1 MRTRAILLFVVIVT
15 SFHATSAADPIQLP
29 NGLAI
34 TPTAAPHSA
43 MLPLNPHADGRP
55 DYALAQPVST
65 ALSPDGK
72 RLLVLTS
79 GYNKERGVKDAQT
92 SEFVLIYDASVFPVR
107 FLQALPLP
115 NTFCG
120 MEWNPNGNE
129 FYVSGG
135 VDDKIYIFGRNDD
148 NTFSRHASVALGHAH
163 GKGLLSNLAPPN
175 DAQAPKPMVGGIA
188 VNSSGTVALV
198 ANFYN
203 DSVSVVDLK
212 SRKTTGEL
220 DLRPGASDKSKAGV
234 AGGEYPYWIAIRGE
248 DTAWISSPRDREIV
262 VLRLAPSI
270 AVTARIPIQGQPN
283 RILVNKS
290 RTRLYAAVDNAD
302 EVAVIDTAANKVT
315 QMLGVVAPS
324 GMLSSPNLPRGA
336 NPNSLAISPDE
347 RTLYVTDGGTN
358 AVAVVDLD
366 SAGAGKVRG
375 LIPTGWYPNAV
386 AASADGKYLYVA
398 NSKSVP
404 GPNPGDCRGDVKAP
418 GIPDCTRKPGDYVYE
433 LQKGSL
439 LVMPIPG
446 PVELDALTRRVS
458 ENNHFDRVR
467 TTAPDP
473 VIAAVRSHIQHVIY
487 IVKENRTY
495 DQVLGDLEVGDGD
508 PSLAEFPEA
517 LGPNHH
523 SLARNFVTLDNFLDS
538 GEVSGVGWNWS
549 VAARTTDYTEK
560 TVPPEY
566 AGRGFMYD
574 WEGTNRGINV
584 GIGTL
589 PERVKAQPL
598 LGTNPDP
605 DLLPGAVDVAAPDS
619 DAGDAGSGYIWDEAL
634 RAGLTVRNYGFF
646 CDLSRYENPKANPGF
661 LPNSKTPFA
670 DGKLQAISTNKSLM
684 ALTDPYFR
692 SFDQNAPDYYR
703 FKEWER
709 EFDAAVQSGKLPNLT
724 LLRFAH
730 DHFGSF
736 GTAEDGINTPALE
749 FADNDYAVGMVMEK
763 LFKSPFAGN
772 TLVFVVEDD
781 AQDGPDHVD
790 AHRSDAYVIGPY
802 VKQHA
807 VVSERYTTVSMV
819 HTIEAVLGLSSSSI
833 YAAASAPMSEVF
845 DLGQSTWS
853 YKALVPA
860 ILRTSHLP
868 LPAATAENTSPAR
881 TLARDTHDAKYWQR
895 RLGDMDYDVEDKL
908 DVGRFNRELWKG
920 MMGTV
925 PYPDQRSGKD
935 LRGNREALLDAGAS
949 LVHE

>member
-1 MRTRAILLFVVIVT
+1 MRTKRAVLFI
-15 SFHATSAADPIQLP
+15 ATLTAIGAVSAADPVQLP
-29 NGLAI
+29 NGFAI
-34 TPTAAPHSA
+34 TPTATPHSVL
-43 MLPLNPHADGRP
+43 LPLNPHLDGKP
-55 DYALAQPVST
+55 DYALSQPVST
-65 ALSPDGK
+65 SLSPDGK
-72 RLLVLTS
+72 LLLVLTS
-79 GYNKERGVKDAQT
+79 GYNKERGVKGGET
-92 SEFVLIYDASVFPVR
+92 NEFVLIYDAAVFPVR

-120 MEWNPNGNE
+120 LEWNPNGGE

-135 VDDKIYIFGRNDD
+135 VDDKIYIFARNDD

-163 GKGLLSNLAPPN
+163 GKGLLSDSPAHEG
-175 DAQAPKPMVGGIA
+175 AQPPKPMVGGIA
-188 VNSSGTVALV
+188 VNRSGTVALV

-212 SRKTTGEL
+212 SRRATSEL
-220 DLRPGASDKSKAGV
+220 DLRPGASDKSRTGQ
-234 AGGEYPYWIAIRGE
+234 AGGEYPYWIAIRGD

-262 VLRLAPSI
+262 VLRLAPSL

-283 RILVNKS
+283 RIMLNKVQS
-290 RTRLYAAVDNAD
+290 RLYVAVDNAD
-302 EVAVIDTAANKVT
+302 AVSVVDTATQKVVQT
-315 QMLGVVAPS
+315 LGVVAPAGTLAS
-324 GMLSSPNLPRGA
+324 QNLPRGA
-336 NPNSLAISPDE
+336 NPNSLAISPDD

-366 SAGAGKVRG
+366 AAGMGRVRG

-386 AASADGKYLYVA
+386 AASADGTYLYVA

-418 GIPDCTRKPGDYVYE
+418 GVPDCTRKPGSYVLE

-439 LVMPIPG
+439 LVLPVPG
-446 PVELDALTRRVS
+446 AVELDALTRRVA
-458 ENNHFDRVR
+458 ENDHFDYVR
-467 TTAPDP
+467 TAAPDP
-473 VIAAVRSHIQHVIY
+473 VLAAVRSHIQHVIY

-508 PSLAEFPEA
+508 PSLAEFPDV
-517 LGPNHH
+517 LSPNHH
-523 SLARNFVTLDNFLDS
+523 DLARKFVTLDNFLDS

-566 AGRGFMYD
+566 ATRGFSYD
-574 WEGTNRGINV
+574 WEGMNRGINV

-598 LGTNPDP
+598 LGSDPDP

-646 CDLSRYENPKANPGF
+646 CDLSRYENPKTNAGY
-661 LPNSKTPFA
+661 LPISRAPFA
-670 DGKLQAISTNKSLM
+670 EGKLQAISTNKSLM
-684 ALTDPYFR
+684 SLTDPYFR
-692 SFDQNAPDYYR
+692 SFDQSAPDYYR
-703 FKEWER
+703 FREWER
-709 EFDAAVQSGKLPNLT
+709 EFDAAAQTGKLPNLT

-730 DHFGSF
+730 DHFGNF
-736 GTAEDGINTPALE
+736 GTAEEGINTPALE
-749 FADNDYAVGMVMEK
+749 FADNDYAIGMVMEK
-763 LFKSPFAGN
+763 LSKSPFAGN

-790 AHRSDAYVIGPY
+790 AHRSIAYVVGPY
-802 VKQHA
+802 VKHNA

-819 HTIEAVLGLSSSSI
+819 HTIEAVLGLKSSSL

-845 DLGQSTWS
+845 DPGQSAWT
-853 YKALVPA
+853 YTALVPA
-860 ILRTSHLP
+860 ILRTSKLP
-868 LPAATAENTSPAR
+868 LPASTAGNTTPVPG
-881 TLARDTHDAKYWQR
+881 LARDTHDAKYWQR

-908 DVGRFNRELWKG
+908 DVGRFNQELWKG
-920 MMGTV
+920 MMGGK
-925 PYPDQRSGKD
+925 PYPDRRSGQD
-935 LRGNREALLDAGAS
+935 LRENRAALLS
-949 LVHE
+949 K

>member
-1 MRTRAILLFVVIVT
+1 MSTNRIVLCLAVLT
-15 SFHATSAADPIQLP
+15 AFCAANVANAADPIQLP

-34 TPTAAPHSA
+34 TPIAAPHSEL
-43 MLPLNPHADGRP
+43 LPLNPHLDGKP
-55 DYALAQPVST
+55 DYSLSQPVST

-79 GYNKERGVKDAQT
+79 GYNKERGVRDGQT
-92 SEFVLIYDASVFPVR
+92 SEFVLIYDAGVFPVR
-107 FLQALPLP
+107 FVQALALP

-120 MEWNPNGNE
+120 LEWNPDGNE

-148 NTFSRHASVALGHAH
+148 NTFSRRASVALGHAH
-163 GKGLLSNLAPPN
+163 GKGILSNLPAPN
-175 DAQAPKPMVGGIA
+175 NAQAPKPMVAGIA
-188 VNSSGTVALV
+188 VNRSGTAALV

-203 DSVSVVDLK
+203 DSVSMVDLK
-212 SRKTTGEL
+212 ARKAAGEL
-220 DLRPGASDKSKAGV
+220 DLRPGASDKSKTGQ
-234 AGGEYPYWIAIRGE
+234 AGGEYPFWIAIHDD
-248 DTAWISSPRDREIV
+248 DTAWVSSPRDREIV
-262 VLRLAPSI
+262 VLRLAPSLS
-270 AVTARIPIQGQPN
+270 VTARIPIQGQPN
-283 RILVNKS
+283 RILLNKAQ
-290 RTRLYAAVDNAD
+290 TKLYVAVDNAD
-302 EVAVIDTAANKVT
+302 AISVIDAGTNKIVQT
-315 QMLGVVAPS
+315 LGVVAPAS
-324 GMLSSPNLPRGA
+324 MLASANLPRGA
-336 NPNSLAISPDE
+336 NPNGMAISPDE

-366 SAGAGKVRG
+366 AAGMGRVRG

-386 AASADGKYLYVA
+386 AASGDGKSLYIA
-398 NSKSVP
+398 NSKGVP
-404 GPNPGDCRGDVKAP
+404 GPNAGDCRGDVKAP
-418 GIPDCTRKPGDYVYE
+418 GVPDCSRKPASYVYE

-439 LVMPIPG
+439 LVAPLPG
-446 PVELDALTRRVS
+446 PMELDALTQRVA

-467 TTAPDP
+467 TTMPDA

-495 DQVLGDLEVGDGD
+495 DQVLGDLDVGDGD
-508 PSLAEFPEA
+508 PTLAEFPEV
-517 LGPNHH
+517 LSPNHH
-523 SLARNFVTLDNFLDS
+523 ALARRFVTLDNFLDS
-538 GEVSGVGWNWS
+538 GEVSGVGWNWT

-560 TVPPEY
+560 TVPPQY
-566 AGRGFMYD
+566 ANRGFMYD
-574 WEGTNRGINV
+574 WEGMNRGINV

-598 LGTNPDP
+598 LGPNPDP

-646 CDLSRYENPKANPGF
+646 CDLSRYENPQANPGY
-661 LPNSKTPFA
+661 LPISKAPFA
-670 DGKLQAISTNKSLM
+670 EGKLQAVATNKSLM

-692 SFDQNAPDYYR
+692 SFDQNAPDFYR

-709 EFDAAVQSGKLPNLT
+709 EFDAAAQSGNLPNLT

-730 DHFGSF
+730 DHFGNF
-736 GTAEDGINTPALE
+736 GTAEDGIGTPALQ
-749 FADNDYAVGMVMEK
+749 FADNDYAIGMVMEK
-763 LFKSPFAGN
+763 LAKSPFAGN

-790 AHRSDAYVIGPY
+790 AHRSVAYVVGPY
-802 VKQHA
+802 VKHNA

-819 HTIEAVLGLSSSSI
+819 HTIEALLGLKSSSI

-845 DLGQSTWS
+845 DPAQSAWT
-853 YKALVPA
+853 YTAMVPA
-860 ILRTSHLP
+860 ILRTSKLP
-868 LPAATAENTSPAR
+868 LPASTAENRSLAP

-920 MMGTV
+920 MMGNQ
-925 PYPDQRSGKD
+925 PYPDRRSGKD
-935 LRGNREALLDAGAS
+935 LRDDRQALPAAPGR
-949 LVHE
+949 

>member
-1 MRTRAILLFVVIVT
+1 MRIRAILFFVVIVT
-15 SFHATSAADPIQLP
+15 SFHAASAADPVQLP

-43 MLPLNPHADGRP
+43 MLLLNPHLDGKP
-55 DYALAQPVST
+55 DYALSQPVST

-79 GYNKERGVKDAQT
+79 GYNKERGVRGGQT

-135 VDDKIYIFGRNDD
+135 VDDKVYIFALNDD
-148 NTFSRHASVALGHAH
+148 NTFSRHASVTLGHAH
-163 GKGLLSNLAPPN
+163 GKGLLSELPTHEGME
-175 DAQAPKPMVGGIA
+175 APKPMVGGIA
-188 VNSSGTVALV
+188 VNRSGTTALV

-220 DLRPGASDKSKAGV
+220 DLRPGASDKSKSGV
-234 AGGEYPYWIAIRGE
+234 AGGEYPYWIAVRGD
-248 DTAWISSPRDREIV
+248 DTAWVSSPRDREIV

-283 RILVNKS
+283 RILLNKS
-290 RTRLYAAVDNAD
+290 GTRLYAAVDNAD
-302 EVAVIDTAANKVT
+302 EVAVVDTASNKVVQT
-315 QMLGVVAPS
+315 LGVVAPV
-324 GMLSSPNLPRGA
+324 GMLAEKNLPRGA
-336 NPNSLAISPDE
+336 NPNSLAVSPDE

-358 AVAVVDLD
+358 AVAVIDLD
-366 SAGAGKVRG
+366 TRGMGKVRG

-386 AASADGKYLYVA
+386 AASADGKYLYIA
-398 NSKSVP
+398 NAKSMP
-404 GPNPGDCRGDVKAP
+404 GPNSGDCRGDIKAP
-418 GIPDCTRKPGDYVYE
+418 GIPDCTRKPGSYVYE
-433 LQKGSL
+433 LEKGSL
-439 LVMPIPG
+439 LVMPVPA
-446 PVELDALTRRVS
+446 PVELDALTRRVA

-467 TTAPDP
+467 TTATDP

-560 TVPPEY
+560 TVPPNY
-566 AGRGFMYD
+566 ASRGFSYD
-574 WEGTNRGINV
+574 WEGANRGINV

-589 PERVKAQPL
+589 PERVKAQPML
-598 LGTNPDP
+598 ENDPDP

-646 CDLSRYENPKANPGF
+646 CDSTRYDKVKANTGY
-661 LPNSKTPFA
+661 LPISHQPFA
-670 DGKLQAISTNKSLM
+670 EGKLQAIATNKSLM

-724 LLRFAH
+724 LLRLAH

-736 GTAEDGINTPALE
+736 GTAEDGVNTPALE

-763 LFKSPFAGN
+763 LSKSPFAGN

-845 DLGQSTWS
+845 DLGQSAWS

-860 ILRTSHLP
+860 ILRTSQLP
-868 LPAATAENTSPAR
+868 LPASTAENTSPAR

-908 DVGRFNRELWKG
+908 DVGKFNRELWKG
-920 MMGTV
+920 MMGKV

-935 LRGNREALLDAGAS
+935 LRDNREAWLAGS
-949 LVHE
+949 VN

>member
-1 MRTRAILLFVVIVT
+1 MHSKRILPCIAASIVLQAA
-15 SFHATSAADPIQLP
+15 SGADPIQLS

-34 TPTAAPHSA
+34 TPTAAPRSEL
-43 MLPLNPHADGRP
+43 LPLNPHLDGKP
-55 DYALAQPVST
+55 DYALSQPVS
-65 ALSPDGK
+65 ASMSPDGT

-79 GYNKERGVKDAQT
+79 GYNKERGVKGGQT
-92 SEFVLIYDASVFPVR
+92 NEFVLVYDATVFPLR
-107 FLQALPLP
+107 FLQGLPVP

-120 MEWNPNGNE
+120 MEWNPNGSE

-135 VDDKIYIFGRNDD
+135 VDDKIYIFVRNDD

-163 GKGLLSNLAPPN
+163 GKGLLSDLPEH
-175 DAQAPKPMVGGIA
+175 DAAGAPKPMVGGIA
-188 VNSSGTVALV
+188 VNKSGTIALV

-212 SRKTTGEL
+212 TRKATGEL
-220 DLRPGASDKSKAGV
+220 DLRPGASDKSKTGQG
-234 AGGEYPYWIAIRGE
+234 GGEYPYWLAIRGD

-262 VLRLAPSI
+262 VLRLAPSL
-270 AVTARIPIQGQPN
+270 AVAARIPIQGQPN
-283 RILVNKS
+283 RILLNKAG
-290 RTRLYAAVDNAD
+290 TRLYAAVDNAD
-302 EVAVIDTAANKVT
+302 AISVIDTISNKVVQT
-315 QMLGVVAPS
+315 LGVVAPA
-324 GMLSSPNLPRGA
+324 GMLASGNLPRGA

-366 SAGAGKVRG
+366 ASGMGKVRG

-386 AASADGKYLYVA
+386 AISADGKYLYVA
-398 NSKSVP
+398 NAKSMP
-404 GPNPGDCRGDVKAP
+404 GPNPGDCRGDAKAP
-418 GIPDCTRKPGDYVYE
+418 GVPDCSRKINSYVLE
-433 LQKGSL
+433 LEKGSL
-439 LVMPIPG
+439 LVLPVPG
-446 PVELDALTRRVS
+446 PVELDALTRRVA

-467 TTAPDP
+467 NTAPDS
-473 VIAAVRSHIQHVIY
+473 VLAALRSHIKHVIY

-508 PSLAEFPEA
+508 PALAEFPEA
-517 LGPNHH
+517 LSPNHH
-523 SLARNFVTLDNFLDS
+523 ELARHFVTLDNFLDS

-566 AGRGFMYD
+566 AGRGLDYS

-589 PERVKAQPL
+589 PERMKAQPL
-598 LGTNPDP
+598 LGAHPDP

-619 DAGDAGSGYIWDEAL
+619 DAGDAGTGYIWDEAL

-646 CDLSRYENPKANPGF
+646 CDLSRYENPKSNPGL
-661 LPNSKTPFA
+661 LPISKAPFA
-670 DGKLQAISTNKSLM
+670 EGKLQAVSTNKSLM
-684 ALTDPYFR
+684 SLTDSYFR
-692 SFDQNAPDYYR
+692 SFDQNAPDFYR

-709 EFDAAVQSGKLPNLT
+709 EFDLAAQTGTLPNLT
-724 LLRFAH
+724 LLRLAH
-730 DHFGSF
+730 DHFGNF
-736 GTAEDGINTPALE
+736 GTAEDGINTPALQ
-749 FADNDYAVGMVMEK
+749 FADNDYAIGMVMEK
-763 LFKSPFAGN
+763 LSKSPFAGD

-790 AHRSDAYVIGPY
+790 AHRSIAYVIGPY
-802 VKQHA
+802 VKQHT

-819 HTIEAVLGLSSSSI
+819 RTIEAVLGLSPSSI
-833 YAAASAPMSEVF
+833 YSAASVPMAEVF
-845 DLGQSTWS
+845 DLNQASWTYS
-853 YKALVPA
+853 AQVPA
-860 ILRTSHLP
+860 ILRSSKLP
-868 LPAATAENTSPAR
+868 LPASTAENTPSVPN
-881 TLARDTHDAKYWQR
+881 LARDTHDAKYWQR

-920 MMGTV
+920 MMGNK
-925 PYPDQRSGKD
+925 PYPDSRSGED
-935 LRGNREALLDAGAS
+935 LRDNRPALLAVSA
-949 LVHE
+949 H

>member
-1 MRTRAILLFVVIVT
+1 MRANRIFLLIASMT
-15 SFHATSAADPIQLP
+15 AAWAADPTQLP

-34 TPTAAPHSA
+34 TPTAAPHSQ
-43 MLPLNPHADGRP
+43 LLSLNPHLDGKP
-55 DYALAQPVST
+55 DYTLSQPVST
-65 ALSPDGK
+65 SLSPDGK

-79 GYNKERGVKDAQT
+79 GYNKEREVRDGQT

-107 FLQALPLP
+107 LLQALPLP

-120 MEWNPNGNE
+120 MEWNPSGSE

-135 VDDKIYIFGRNDD
+135 VDDRIYIFARNGD
-148 NTFSRHASVALGHAH
+148 NTFSRQASVPLGHAH
-163 GKGLLSNLAPPN
+163 GKGLLSNLPAPN
-175 DAQAPKPMVGGIA
+175 NAQAPKPMVAGIA
-188 VNSSGTVALV
+188 VNHSGTTALV

-212 SRKTTGEL
+212 SRKATGEF
-220 DLRPGASDKSKAGV
+220 DLRPGASDKSRSGQ
-234 AGGEYPYWIAIRGE
+234 AGGEYPYWIAIRGD

-262 VLRLAPSI
+262 VLRLSPS
-270 AVTARIPIQGQPN
+270 VTVTTRIPIEGQPN
-283 RILVNKS
+283 RILLNKTQS
-290 RTRLYAAVDNAD
+290 RLYVAVDNAD
-302 EVAVIDTAANKVT
+302 AVSVVDTGTNKVVQT
-315 QMLGVVAPS
+315 FGVVAPS
-324 GMLSSPNLPRGA
+324 AMLASQNLPRGA

-366 SAGAGKVRG
+366 TAGMGRVRG
-375 LIPTGWYPNAV
+375 LIPAGWYPNAV
-386 AASADGKYLYVA
+386 AASADGGHLYVA

-418 GIPDCTRKPGDYVYE
+418 GVPDCARKPASYVYE
-433 LQKGSL
+433 LEKGSL
-439 LVMPIPG
+439 LVMPVPG
-446 PVELDALTRRVS
+446 PVELDALTRRVW
-458 ENNHFDRVR
+458 ENNHFDRLK
-467 TTAPDP
+467 TTTPDP
-473 VIAAVRSHIQHVIY
+473 VLAAVRSHIRHVIY

-523 SLARNFVTLDNFLDS
+523 AFARRFVTLDNFLDS

-566 AGRGFMYD
+566 ASRGFMYD

-589 PERVKAQPL
+589 PKRVKAQPL
-598 LGTNPDP
+598 LGPNPDP

-646 CDLSRYENPKANPGF
+646 CDLTRYESPKANPGY
-661 LPNSKTPFA
+661 LPISRAPFA
-670 DGKLQAISTNKSLM
+670 EGKLQAISTNKSLM

-709 EFDAAVQSGKLPNLT
+709 EFDAAVQRGNLPNLT

-730 DHFGSF
+730 DHFGDF

-763 LFKSPFAGN
+763 LSKSPFAGN

-790 AHRSDAYVIGPY
+790 AHRSIAYVAGPY
-802 VKQHA
+802 VKHNA

-819 HTIEAVLGLSSSSI
+819 HTIETVLGLSSSSL

-845 DLGQSTWS
+845 DAGQSAWT
-853 YKALVPA
+853 YTALVPA
-860 ILRTSHLP
+860 ILRTSKLP
-868 LPAATAENTSPAR
+868 LPASTAANTPAAK

-920 MMGTV
+920 MMGGK
-925 PYPDQRSGKD
+925 PYPDVRSGLD
-935 LRGNREALLDAGAS
+935 LRHNREPLPAS
-949 LVHE
+949 TP